1 LGAGTHGVDDHGIV
15 GVDAEDADLKQVAIV
30 GGTDAHR
37 EVVIEL
43 PLRDGVADRV
53 EHVVVCDAVLSSR
66 LRDTH
71 GMTRYLVGQR
81 LSRYLAKE
89 GGIGSGSGDRKPTAV
104 SAETALESQLE
115 PFSPSFVS
123 SHQRSI

>member
-1 LGAGTHGVDDHGIV
+1 VDDHGVV
-15 GVDAEDADLKQVAIV
+15 GVDAEDADLEQIAIV

-43 PLRDGVADRV
+43 PLGDGVADRV
-53 EHVVVCDAVLSSR
+53 EHVVVCDAVLSSG

-81 LSRYLAKE
+81 FVKIPCQTDR
-89 GGIGSGSGDRKPTAV
+89 IGRVPATANRP
-104 SAETALESQLE
+104 Q
-115 PFSPSFVS
+115 
-123 SHQRSI
+123 

>member
-15 GVDAEDADLKQVAIV
+15 GVDAKDADLKQVTIV

-43 PLRDGVADRV
+43 PLSDGVADRV

-66 LRDTH
+66 LRNAH
-71 GMTRYLVGQR
+71 GMTRYLVG
-81 LSRYLAKE
+81 
-89 GGIGSGSGDRKPTAV
+89 
-104 SAETALESQLE
+104 
-115 PFSPSFVS
+115 
-123 SHQRSI
+123 